1 LSGDK
6 ENKENNLRKMESI
19 IDKEEI
25 IMLNNLFD
33 DFEYDEDTFEDF
45 VGDFSLIHPDETEE
59 EYWDHE
65 NQQWLKNG
73 LIL

>member
-1 LSGDK
+1 
-6 ENKENNLRKMESI
+6 
-19 IDKEEI
+19 
-25 IMLNNLFD
+25 MLNNLFD